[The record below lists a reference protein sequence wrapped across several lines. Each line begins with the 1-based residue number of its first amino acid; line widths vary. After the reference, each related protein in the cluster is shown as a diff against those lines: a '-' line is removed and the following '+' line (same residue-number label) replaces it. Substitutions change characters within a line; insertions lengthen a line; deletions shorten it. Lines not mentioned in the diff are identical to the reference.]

1 MSTLNLVVLFFG
13 AVFLLI
19 GLVITVT
26 VQFYLLKK
34 IGRWNPIKAYISTIP
49 FFLLLFMKFDNQVKI
64 ICRNYPNHLIYF
76 KVGLLITFLGFTFF
90 LINEY
95 LL

>member
-1 MSTLNLVVLFFG
+1 MSTLNLVILFLG
-13 AVFLLI
+13 AVFVLT
-19 GLVITVT
+19 GLVITFT

-34 IGRWNPIKAYISTIP
+34 IGRWNSIKAYLGTIP
-49 FFLLLFMKFDNQVKI
+49 FFLLLFIKFDNQVKI

-76 KVGLLITFLGFTFF
+76 KIGLLITSLGFTFF

>member
-1 MSTLNLVVLFFG
+1 MGTLNLAVLFFG

-26 VQFYLLKK
+26 FQFYLLKK
-34 IGRWNPIKAYISTIP
+34 IGRWNAIKACLGIIP
-49 FFLLLFMKFDNQVKI
+49 FFLLLFIKFDNQVKI

-76 KVGLLITFLGFTFF
+76 KIGLLITFLGFTFF